1 MRKTL
6 TRLALAGAAATVL
19 AAGAAVAQVP
29 PPPPAPAA
37 PPAPPMPPMPPMPPI
52 EALMAMGPGM
62 GDMMFMHHGRAA
74 DPEKRAQRLRDV
86 LQLRPDQDPAL
97 KAYVEATTPKMMV
110 RKEDVSKDKA
120 DKLDKPGLDRKD
132 GDRME
137 WADAKPLTTLERL
150 DRMTKAADAMK
161 QRAEATRAFYTALT
175 PSQQKTFD
183 VLGMGEGP
191 GGDFGGDGDHVFIR
205 RFDARAPIV
214 KDGERRIVIQR
225 KVG

>member
-6 TRLALAGAAATVL
+6 TRLALAGAAVTVL
-19 AAGAAVAQVP
+19 AAGTAMAQVP
-29 PPPPAPAA
+29 PAPPPPPA
-37 PPAPPMPPMPPMPPI
+37 PPAPPMPPM

-62 GDMMFMHHGRAA
+62 GDMMFMHHGLRA

-97 KAYVEATTPKMMV
+97 KAYVEATAPKMMIH
-110 RKEDVSKDKA
+110 KEQISKDKA
-120 DKLDKPGLDRKD
+120 DKPGFDNKD
-132 GDRME
+132 GDKME
-137 WADAKPLTTLERL
+137 WGEAKPPTTLERL

-161 QRAEATRAFYTALT
+161 ARAEATRAFYTALT

-183 VLGMGEGP
+183 VLGMGEG
-191 GGDFGGDGDHVFIR
+191 GGMDGDDHVFIR
-205 RFDARAPIV
+205 RFDTRAPIA
-214 KDGERRIVIQR
+214 KDGERKVIIQR